1 MALLA
6 PEEVAPGQPSRLTR
20 ATTHVMTGPVVV
32 AAAAAAAITCI
43 ALRDP
48 NEPGAYPLCP
58 FRALT
63 GWDCPGC
70 GSMRALHALTRADLR
85 TAIDQNL
92 LLVLVLP
99 FLIWRWIAWTRRSW
113 IKRTT
118 GQEVPRRLAAAPV
131 LYAFIGVVLLFWVV
145 RNLPGVPFLGS
156 GIG

>member
-1 MALLA
+1 MTLLSR
-6 PEEVAPGQPSRLTR
+6 EEVAPGQPSRLTR

-70 GSMRALHALTRADLR
+70 GSMRALHALTRADVRSAL
-85 TAIDQNL
+85 DHNL

-99 FLIWRWIAWTRRSW
+99 FLLWRWIAWTRRSW
-113 IKRTT
+113 VQHTT
-118 GQEVPRRLAAAPV
+118 GQVVPRRLAAGQV
-131 LYAFIGVVLLFWVV
+131 LYAVIAGVLIFWLV